1 MYLFNRAIYT
11 NGDMEALM
19 PLFQESIVLMKSA
32 GVSMNVWAGGN
43 GFQFGTVGFSVA
55 YESLAARAAVNAKL
69 GTNKSWWALA
79 RKMTE
84 YARSW
89 EPDTIYQYV
98 RGGTI
103 GTDIPLGTVVN
114 QNQIQTK
121 GPNEWKAA
129 IQWANEHAE
138 LCKQITGIDT
148 NVLHTIYGK
157 LGDVTMLTC
166 MANAAAVDEY
176 RAKLM
181 ASAEFMPKFLEG
193 AQYAIPETIVQRQLV
208 KIA

>member
-1 MYLFNRAIYT
+1 
-11 NGDMEALM
+11 MEALT

-32 GVSMNVWAGGN
+32 SVSMNVWAGSN
-43 GFQFGTVGFSVA
+43 GFQFRTVGFSVA

-98 RGGTI
+98 RGGTM
-103 GTDIPLGTVVN
+103 GTVVN
-114 QNQIQTK
+114 QNLIQTK

-157 LGDVTMLTC
+157 LGDVTMLTG

-193 AQYAIPETIVQRQLV
+193 A
-208 KIA
+208 